1 MANVFE
7 FCSSLIAAS
16 RVTEADE
23 SLSEAK
29 NAKKKQNLM
38 SGKADNDTGD
48 EDDCLKKNKGVE
60 DDVVASVRETLVC
73 NICFCMSEKPV
84 TATDLFVKTES
95 PSWDFDMLVHALFLL
110 LHGMIYHLVPAE
122 GRWKW
127 IKSQPASRKSVEAL
141 CPLERKRIR
150 KATKATRNSIGS

>member
-60 DDVVASVRETLVC
+60 DDVVASVRENLVC

-84 TATDLFVKTES
+84 TVVHSLSGSGFYRFVQS
-95 PSWDFDMLVHALFLL
+95 IDY
-110 LHGMIYHLVPAE
+110 I
-122 GRWKW
+122 
-127 IKSQPASRKSVEAL
+127 SVSYAF
-141 CPLERKRIR
+141 
-150 KATKATRNSIGS
+150 